1 MTSCKKNCSKIH
13 SYEKLL
19 QSFFTIIML
28 AHYIPFAPSCFSNTL
43 SLCNGP
49 KVDTFIPI
57 WASSQ
62 PYCKIV
68 MKLIPNFP
76 NCNWRPSL
84 NESCPCSFFNGPSN
98 CSFNNNQSFNC
109 PFGLLF
115 FLLAFSNLIYLGHY
129 FWLHNVQVLFKNDH
143 MQHVTIN

>member
-1 MTSCKKNCSKIH
+1 M
-13 SYEKLL
+13 
-19 QSFFTIIML
+19 QFFFTIIML
-28 AHYIPFAPSCFSNTL
+28 AHCIPFAPSCFSNTL

-68 MKLIPNFP
+68 MKLIPNIP

-84 NESCPCSFFNGPSN
+84 NESCPYSFFNGPLN
-98 CSFNNNQSFNC
+98 CPFNNNQGFSC
-109 PFGLLF
+109 PFGLF
-115 FLLAFSNLIYLGHY
+115 FSHLHCLISSALAITFDCIMFKYFSRMTTCDML
-129 FWLHNVQVLFKNDH
+129 
-143 MQHVTIN
+143 